1 MVRDGAN
8 APPHHEVGIIGVA
21 GSCTGSRP
29 SGRACHGRHQWAGAP
44 RPRPQANRHRRQE
57 SAMRDLPPVLSSRGC
72 IDSQNKSNGRTPM
85 TIFAQGLIRTATLA
99 TALFV
104 AMAQPGLGE
113 TLKYKPISVKTPD
126 GLTISAQEWGNPAGP
141 EILFIHGF
149 SQSYLSWMRQVDSDL
164 AKDFRIVTYDLRG
177 HGNSDKPLDP
187 ARYRDSKAWG
197 DEVQAVIDAA
207 GLKHP
212 VLVGWSYAGRVIS
225 DYVATHGAGQL
236 AGINFVDAPIKADP
250 ALVGDNLKN
259 QPLMAS
265 EDLITNI
272 SATRAFVH
280 GCFSKQPSADDFETM
295 LAFNMMVLPKVRAGL
310 SGRPLDA
317 TEMMSKLKLPVLVT
331 HGAEDRN
338 AKLAVAQYTASV
350 IPGAKLSVYEGG
362 GHSPFYEDAPR
373 FNAELAAF
381 VRGAAKTD

>member
-1 MVRDGAN
+1 MPMTAR
-8 APPHHEVGIIGVA
+8 
-21 GSCTGSRP
+21 
-29 SGRACHGRHQWAGAP
+29 HGR
-44 RPRPQANRHRRQE
+44 
-57 SAMRDLPPVLSSRGC
+57 LV
-72 IDSQNKSNGRTPM
+72 T
-85 TIFAQGLIRTATLA
+85 TTLA
-99 TALFV
+99 AALLAAAV
-104 AMAQPGLGE
+104 QPGFGNGM
-113 TLKYKPISVKTPD
+113 KYKPITVKTPD

-149 SQSYLSWMRQVDSDL
+149 SQSHLSWMRQVDSEL
-164 AKDFRIVTYDLRG
+164 AKEFHIVTYDLRG

-207 GLKHP
+207 GLKRP

-225 DYVATHGAGQL
+225 DYLATHGAGQI
-236 AGINFVDAPIKADP
+236 AGINFVDASIKADP
-250 ALVGDNLKN
+250 ALAGDNLKN
-259 QPLMAS
+259 LPLMAS
-265 EDLITNI
+265 EDLVTNI
-272 SATRAFVH
+272 TATRAFLH
-280 GCFSKQPSADDFETM
+280 GCFSKQPSADDYETM

-350 IPGAKLSVYEGG
+350 IPGAKLSVYEGV

-373 FNAELAAF
+373 FNSELASF
-381 VRGAAKTD
+381 VRAATKTN